1 MDREAFAELLPEEAP
16 YDLAAWV
23 HGTQAGEVGSSAYT
37 VYRCERAAGEASMV
51 DLFENRI
58 RGKNIWATACTCTEC
73 GEVWLTRK
81 GATADSFF
89 VMEGEDGGIYTANPE
104 MDPVDAYAYTE
115 VTEGDGLYCPIC
127 GEETIV
133 MRARTIGSGKTKRLQ
148 IAELTNIEGYTTI
161 LYWLA
166 ENHITQYGA
175 WLELVPRY
183 AYALDEKGKI
193 RAFSHRQSGG
203 YAMDAPSPKW
213 RPVKNSTDKW
223 DALYCDWQSINGRK
237 RGSVGWSRVPEDMAG
252 TTGEKTGLTG
262 YWTAARGELPLQYLK
277 LWQKCPAVENLV
289 YAGFYKLLENI
300 IETAFNYGYDLATE
314 AGKTLDLTKR
324 KPHELLRLSKEDYRA
339 VDHDVK
345 PGDLQLFQRLR
356 RLEPKADAG
365 KLWARV
371 RSGGGTALLDQI
383 KRYGGSLDRYD
394 RYLEKQGL
402 NIRNIGLLADT
413 RRFAQEAHPRQ
424 KLTEEELWPRRLQQ
438 THDRLSEARL
448 LRLDAGKSQKL
459 QAGFDAVLQTYGGLQ
474 WTDGD
479 LEILLP
485 KSNLELVQEG
495 QVLRHCV
502 GGYGE
507 EHAKGEKII
516 LFVRHHRRPER
527 SYYTLNISFAGD
539 RPEEIQ
545 LHGYGNERHGVNKEH
560 SHRIPA
566 KVRAFVDRW
575 EREILV
581 PWFIHQKKEKSA

>member
-1 MDREAFAELLPEEAP
+1 MDREAFAELLPEKAP
-16 YDLAAWV
+16 YDLISWV
-23 HGTQAGEVGSSAYT
+23 RGTQAGEVGSSAYT

-73 GEVWLTRK
+73 GENWLTRK

-104 MDPVDAYAYTE
+104 MDPVDAYAYME

-148 IAELTNIEGYTTI
+148 IAELANIEGYTTI

-203 YAMDAPSPKW
+203 YAMDAPSQKW

-223 DALYCDWQSINGRK
+223 DAVYCDWQSINGRK
-237 RGSVGWSRVPEDMAG
+237 RGSVGWPRVPEDMAG
-252 TTGEKTGLTG
+252 TTGEKTGLAG
-262 YWTAARGELPLQYLK
+262 YWTAARGALPLQYLK

-289 YAGFYKLLENI
+289 YAGFPELLESMI
-300 IETAFNYGYDLATE
+300 ATAFNYGYDLAAE
-314 AGKTLDLTKR
+314 AGKTLDLTRR
-324 KPHELLRLSKEDYRA
+324 KPHELMRLSKEDYRA
-339 VDHDVK
+339 VDHSVR
-345 PGDLQLFQRLR
+345 PGDLQLFQRFR

-371 RSGGGTALLDQI
+371 RSGGGAALLDQI
-383 KRYGGSLDRYD
+383 KCYGGSLDRYD
-394 RYLEKQGL
+394 RYFEKQGL
-402 NIRNIGLLADT
+402 DIRNIGLLADT

-438 THDRLSEARL
+438 THDRLSEALL

-502 GGYGE
+502 GCYGN

-545 LHGYGNERHGVNKEH
+545 LHGYGNERHGINKEH
-560 SHRIPA
+560 SHKIPA